1 MINIQLLI
9 EELKL
14 RKKLIEDGPNTNNSN
29 GLNTNNNIEINIGQ
43 RRIGRSNINLD
54 YRTMSGI
61 RNRNTN
67 TNNNNNHNTNS
78 LDRIKQQLNSTNI
91 EWVDLKALCDN
102 ARKEVTAKER
112 ELKHYTTGRIIEDA
126 EFCSFALD
134 IAKPAIKYIFK
145 TNKNGCIQVPPKDH
159 W

>member
-1 MINIQLLI
+1 M
-9 EELKL
+9 
-14 RKKLIEDGPNTNNSN
+14 
-29 GLNTNNNIEINIGQ
+29 GQ

-54 YRTMSGI
+54 YLTMSGI

-91 EWVDLKALCDN
+91 NWVDLKALGDN
-102 ARKEVTAKER
+102 AQKQVTAKER
-112 ELKHYTTGRIIEDA
+112 ELKHYTTRRIIEDA

-134 IAKPAIKYIFK
+134 IAKPAIMYF
-145 TNKNGCIQVPPKDH
+145 
-159 W
+159 